1 MELTDKKWKTFNLK
15 DLFEIER
22 GTRLKQSDRVN
33 GDIPLVTAGKENSGV
48 AGFVT
53 PTINKKYTNKIT
65 IDMFGTS
72 FYHSESF
79 ICDDNILV
87 LFEKELLSTYSKKF
101 IVAIISQDCYK
112 HDFIRQYRQKDFV
125 MHDIMLPIDDNGNP
139 DWEWIEQ
146 YMKSLEEGLDDQM
159 NDIIEVADGDKN
171 IIKVFADKVEI
182 DDFKAWLQDNANM
195 DADNQMSLD
204 STDWSYF
211 KVGDL
216 FNIHPTAMYK
226 NMSSANLNDGGST
239 PVIVNSAV
247 NNGVGGMSTLAPT
260 EDGHI
265 ITYSDTTDGNT
276 FFYHN
281 EPFIGFAHV
290 QGMYPKG
297 FELSQYTADFLIG
310 IFTFANK
317 GLYDY
322 NRKFRRDKFIE
333 TQIYL
338 PVDDNGNPDWE
349 WIEQYMKSLPYSDKE
364 VEVT

>member
-195 DADNQMSLD
+195 DADHQMSLD
-204 STDWSYF
+204 DVKWKDF
-211 KVGDL
+211 KISDL
-216 FNIHPTAMYK
+216 FDVTLSKGDIKLSKMERGNVRLI
-226 NMSSANLNDGGST
+226 SSGKE
-239 PVIVNSAV
+239 
-247 NNGVGGMSTLAPT
+247 NNGLVGFIDENGDGKADIFEANCLTVDMFDNAFYQPKAFYSVSHGRVNMLLPKFHLTSNIGLFMSTL
-260 EDGHI
+260 
-265 ITYSDTTDGNT
+265 ITKEQYKHDYRRAVYSNVIAEM
-276 FFYHN
+276 N
-281 EPFIGFAHV
+281 I
-290 QGMYPKG
+290 K
-297 FELSQYTADFLIG
+297 
-310 IFTFANK
+310 
-317 GLYDY
+317 
-322 NRKFRRDKFIE
+322 
-333 TQIYL
+333 L
-338 PVDDNGNPDWE
+338 PVDANDNPDWE

-364 VEVT
+364 VEVA